1 MRRGNALLSWLAKLT
16 FSFRSPLVV
25 LQGSIQICDLD
36 NHACAGREGASSLAW
51 LACASTV
58 CMSKCAQ
65 ATRICKER
73 GVQIDIEPAKTWW
86 DAEEYH
92 QKYIQKQRG
101 AHYM

>member
-1 MRRGNALLSWLAKLT
+1 
-16 FSFRSPLVV
+16 
-25 LQGSIQICDLD
+25 
-36 NHACAGREGASSLAW
+36 
-51 LACASTV
+51 
-58 CMSKCAQ
+58 MSECAQ

-73 GVQIDIEPAKTWW
+73 GVQIDIEPAKPWW